1 MLGNQNITLSL
12 VGDLLLMLLS
22 DRQALELKLNEK
34 IFQEERDLDFYQ
46 KGEEIPLVDSGF
58 WQVYRGVVQL
68 NRLND
73 GEREVVVGWVTPN
86 HAFGNDI
93 NGTSHYS
100 AIALTDIYLRSYK
113 TQHIAE
119 NPQLARLLLSELS
132 YRLLKSEQMIA
143 ITSLRKVEDRLLGLL
158 SMLKEEIGHPVA
170 QGTRLTVRFTHQNI
184 ADAVCTTRV
193 TITRILGELQ
203 NQNLLEVDCDRHLIV
218 KF

>member
-1 MLGNQNITLSL
+1 
-12 VGDLLLMLLS
+12 MLLS
-22 DRQALELKLNEK
+22 NRPAFELKLNK
-34 IFQEERDLDFYQ
+34 KNFQEEEYLEFYQ
-46 KGEEIPLVDSGF
+46 KGEEIPLIDSGF

-73 GEREVVVGWVTPN
+73 GEREIVVGWITPN

-93 NGTSHYS
+93 NGTSHYI
-100 AIALTDIYLRSYK
+100 AIAVSDVYLRQYK
-113 TQHIAE
+113 PQQIWQ

-158 SMLKEEIGHPVA
+158 AMLKEEMGHPVDT
-170 QGTRLTVRFTHQNI
+170 GTRLTVRFTHQNI
-184 ADAVCTTRV
+184 ADAICTTRV
-193 TITRILGELQ
+193 TITRILGDLQ
-203 NQNLLEVDCDRHLIV
+203 DRHLLEFDSDRHLIV